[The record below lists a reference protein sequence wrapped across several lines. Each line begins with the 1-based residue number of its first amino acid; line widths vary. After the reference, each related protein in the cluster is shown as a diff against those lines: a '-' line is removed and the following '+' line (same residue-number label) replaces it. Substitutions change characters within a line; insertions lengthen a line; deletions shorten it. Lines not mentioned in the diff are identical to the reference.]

1 MTCPEYKDLMMGYLD
16 DELDDQQLKKF
27 QAHLKGCSE
36 CSGELAEFKKLKEIT
51 DEVTLVEPEDRIWDQ
66 YWSNVYN
73 RLERGTGWIVF
84 SVAAILLVIY
94 CGFKLIEEVIADPA
108 VGMMLKVGL
117 LTLIAGTAILFV
129 SAARERLYFWRKDR
143 YKDVRR

>member
-16 DELDDQQLKKF
+16 DELDDQQRAKF
-27 QAHLKGCSE
+27 EAHLKDCSE
-36 CSGELAEFKKLKEIT
+36 CSGELAQFTKLKEIT
-51 DEVTLVEPEDRIWDQ
+51 DEVTLVEPEDRIWQQ

-108 VGMMLKVGL
+108 VGMMLKVVL